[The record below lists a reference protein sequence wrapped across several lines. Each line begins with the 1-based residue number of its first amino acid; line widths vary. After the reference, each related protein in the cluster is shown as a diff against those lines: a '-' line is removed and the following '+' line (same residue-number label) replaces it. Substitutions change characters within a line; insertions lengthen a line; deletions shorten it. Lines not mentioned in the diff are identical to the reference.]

1 MYLVVALVFEGLLS
15 LAILIVFILS
25 FSKMI
30 AS

>member
-1 MYLVVALVFEGLLS
+1 MCLVVAFIFEGLLS
-15 LAILIVFILS
+15 LVTLIVFALG